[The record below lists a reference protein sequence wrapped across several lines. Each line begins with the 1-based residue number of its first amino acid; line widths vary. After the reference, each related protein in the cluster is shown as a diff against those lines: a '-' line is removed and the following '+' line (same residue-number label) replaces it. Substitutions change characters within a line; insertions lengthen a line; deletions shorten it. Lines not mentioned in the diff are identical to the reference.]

1 MAKDGRGGR
10 RQTLFDDGGGHKGT
24 MNVDYPGRINKAKSM
39 DGMLNDFNT
48 KYGDD
53 KIEHLIA
60 YDDNGGVTALIHGD
74 KNSVGF
80 MPQAVE
86 GKNVMHN
93 HPKYSDGSYG
103 TYSQQDL
110 LNLSTT
116 GAKSMGVRFGN
127 DTWTVTKTK
136 NFNAEGWTKALKN
149 AKTYTQI
156 KTMADYNKAV
166 KNFLMNNASK
176 YGLEFR
182 ENGKVKTVRRTK

>member
-1 MAKDGRGGR
+1 MAKGNRGGR
-10 RQTLFDDGGGHKGT
+10 RQSLFNDGGGHGGT
-24 MNVDYPGRINKAKSM
+24 SNRDYPSRINKGKDVDS
-39 DGMLNDFNT
+39 MLNDFNT

-80 MPQAVE
+80 YPSEVE
-86 GKNVMHN
+86 GKHVMHN
-93 HPKYSDGSYG
+93 HPQYSDGSYG
-103 TYSQQDL
+103 TYSQKDL
-110 LNLSTT
+110 LNLSETNE
-116 GAKSMGVRFGN
+116 KSIGVRFGN

-136 NFNAEGWTKALKN
+136 NFNAKGWSNALKN
-149 AKTYTQI
+149 AKTYTDI
-156 KTMADYNKAV
+156 KTMTDYNKAV

-182 ENGKVKTVRRTK
+182 ENGKLKTVRRNK